1 MNKLNT
7 FRYNVIGFEEYDG
20 EKIINHIEEKLKNKK
35 KITSKDSIY
44 LSLAPLMDK
53 KKNNNISEKIK
64 RVVDILIELNQ
75 INPTGNRL
83 SFGIEWLL
91 VDKFVKNPELR
102 NLLIDVL
109 GEKMSAIYE
118 YGERKEQKGKEEGI
132 KEGKEESIL
141 KLYKSGMKPEEIS
154 QRLDT
159 DLDKIKK
166 IINK

>member
-53 KKNNNISEKIK
+53 KKNKNITEKIK

-83 SFGIEWLL
+83 SF
-91 VDKFVKNPELR
+91 EL
-102 NLLIDVL
+102 N
-109 GEKMSAIYE
+109 GY
-118 YGERKEQKGKEEGI
+118 
-132 KEGKEESIL
+132 
-141 KLYKSGMKPEEIS
+141 
-154 QRLDT
+154 
-159 DLDKIKK
+159 
-166 IINK
+166 